1 MAGCYAGRGGFDS
14 HPFPPLVKK
23 TWRVA
28 CLFYIKWKSF
38 KKLIRIGTGLIMETT
53 STFENDLEPLNDF
66 IRSFILIE
74 SITTGRREDRFKVRY
89 IGNLKNPEQSESTFD
104 QIENKAKNYKFSV
117 LMTEE
122 NNKHVVYLMD
132 EFPTTKKSNPRT
144 NLILFIITLISV
156 LVTGGLF
163 STQTLPEKL
172 DLQALWL
179 IVQNGWPFAISILA
193 ILGAHEMGHY
203 IMGRKHGVNVTL
215 PYFIPLPIIS
225 PFGTMGA
232 FINMKSIPKN
242 KKQLFDIA
250 IAGPLSGII
259 VAIPIIILGL
269 SMSHVEALPAQIPA
283 GGGLQME
290 GNSLLYL
297 GLKYLVF
304 GKLLPDPQSF
314 AGVHPL
320 LFWIR
325 YFFTGHPFPFGGY
338 DVMIHPVAW
347 AGWAGILVTALNLI
361 PIGQLDGGHVLTS
374 VLGKKARKLTPIFL
388 VLMGLLGF
396 AWSGWWFWAVLLL
409 FLNQVPSQMKD
420 TVTPLDPARKK
431 LSILMLVLFIL
442 VFTPVPLVI
451 VMG

>member
-1 MAGCYAGRGGFDS
+1 M
-14 HPFPPLVKK
+14 LV
-23 TWRVA
+23 
-28 CLFYIKWKSF
+28 
-38 KKLIRIGTGLIMETT
+38 
-53 STFENDLEPLNDF
+53 
-66 IRSFILIE
+66 E
-74 SITTGRREDRFKVRY
+74 SITTGRKEDKWQVRY
-89 IGNLKNPEQSESTFD
+89 IGNLKTPEQSETTFD
-104 QIENKAKNYKFSV
+104 LIEKRAKNYKFSI
-117 LMTEE
+117 LLTEE
-122 NNKHVVYLMD
+122 NNKHVLYLLD
-132 EFPTTKKSNPRT
+132 EFPSAKKSNPRT

-156 LVTGGLF
+156 LVTGGIF
-163 STQTLPEKL
+163 STPTLPEEFN
-172 DLQALWL
+172 LQAILL
-179 IVQNGWPFAISILA
+179 IAKNGWPFAISILA

-203 IMGRKHGVNVTL
+203 IAGRKHDVNVTL

-269 SMSHVEALPAQIPA
+269 SMSHVEMLPAQIPA
-283 GGGLQME
+283 GSGLQME

-304 GKLLPDPQSF
+304 GELLPNPQSF
-314 AGVHPL
+314 AGLHPVI
-320 LFWIR
+320 FWLR
-325 YFFTGHPFPFGGY
+325 YFFTGQPFPFGGY

-374 VLGKKARKLTPIFL
+374 VLGKKARKLTPVFL
-388 VLMGLLGF
+388 VIMGLLGF
-396 AWSGWWFWAVLLL
+396 AWSGWWFWAFLLL

-420 TVTPLDPARKK
+420 SVTPLDPTRKK

-451 VMG
+451 LMS

>member
-1 MAGCYAGRGGFDS
+1 
-14 HPFPPLVKK
+14 
-23 TWRVA
+23 
-28 CLFYIKWKSF
+28 
-38 KKLIRIGTGLIMETT
+38 MELN
-53 STFENDLEPLNDF
+53 STQENDLQPLHDF
-66 IRSFILIE
+66 VRGFLLVE
-74 SITTGRREDRFKVRY
+74 SITTGRREDKFKVRY
-89 IGNLKNPEQSESTFD
+89 IGNLKTPEQSEATFD
-104 QIENKAKNYKFSV
+104 LIESKAKNFKFSV

-122 NNKHVVYLMD
+122 NDKHVVYLMD
-132 EFPTTKKSNPRT
+132 EFPSARKSNPRI

-156 LVTGGLF
+156 LVTGGIF
-163 STQTLPEKL
+163 STPTMPEKL
-172 DLQALWL
+172 DLQALLL
-179 IVQNGWPFAISILA
+179 IAKNGWPFAISILA

-203 IMGRKHGVNVTL
+203 FAGKKHGVNVTL
-215 PYFIPLPIIS
+215 PYFIPLPLIS

-259 VAIPIIILGL
+259 VAIPIIIFGL
-269 SMSHVEALPAQIPA
+269 SLSHVEMLPTQIPV
-283 GGGLQME
+283 GSGIQME

-314 AGVHPL
+314 AGLHPF

-325 YFFTGHPFPFGGY
+325 YFFTGHPFPYGGY

-347 AGWAGILVTALNLI
+347 AGWAGIFVTALNLI
-361 PIGQLDGGHVLTS
+361 PIGQLDGGHILTS
-374 VLGKKARKLTPIFL
+374 VLGKKARKLTPFFL

-396 AWSGWWFWAVLLL
+396 AWSGWWFWAIILL

-420 TVTPLDPARKK
+420 SLTALDPTRKK
-431 LSILMLVLFIL
+431 LSIVMLVLFIL
-442 VFTPVPLVI
+442 VFMPVPLVI
-451 VMG
+451 IMG